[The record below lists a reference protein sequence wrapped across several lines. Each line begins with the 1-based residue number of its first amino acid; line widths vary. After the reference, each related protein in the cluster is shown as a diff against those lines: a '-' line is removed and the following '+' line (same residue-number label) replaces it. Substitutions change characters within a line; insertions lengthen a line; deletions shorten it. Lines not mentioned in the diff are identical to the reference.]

1 MGVIN
6 ILDRYILRKFL
17 TTYVFVVL
25 VLVSVLMVIDY
36 VEKSESFIRN
46 KPPLTALLGDYYLNF
61 IPYWANLLSPITI
74 FIATVFVTSRLAAR
88 TEIIA
93 ILSSGVSFIR
103 LLVPY
108 VVGSTLVGISIFY
121 LINYVVPVSNKIR
134 IAFELKYDKKPFIFE
149 KQDVHIKIAPKTYAY
164 IANYDNQLH
173 EGYHFTIETIE
184 GNRLYSKFQANKIV
198 WQDSLKKWRL
208 TDWTQRKFSDS
219 SEVLTSGFRIDTA
232 INLKPKDFESNYM
245 LYETFT
251 TPQLIEFIEE
261 LKSRGADRIE
271 TYLIER
277 YLRITSPFAIVILTL
292 IGVILSARKSRQ
304 GTGYQIALGFLL
316 AFIYIMLFVVA
327 RSLASAGTLHPL
339 LACWMPNLLF
349 AAIGVI
355 LYKTVPR

>member
-1 MGVIN
+1 MIKL
-6 ILDRYILRKFL
+6 LDRYILKKFL

-46 KPPLTALLGDYYLNF
+46 KPPIEALLGDYYLNF

-93 ILSSGVSFIR
+93 ILSSGVSFLR

-108 VVGSTLVGISIFY
+108 TIGSTLVGISIFY
-121 LINYVVPVSNKIR
+121 LINYVVPVSNKTR
-134 IAFELKYDKKPFIFE
+134 IAFELKYDKKPFIFD
-149 KQDVHIKIAPKTYAY
+149 KQDVHIKIAPKTYVY
-164 IANYDNQLH
+164 IANYDNQTH
-173 EGYHFTIETIE
+173 EGYQFTLETIE
-184 GNRLYSKFQANKIV
+184 GNRLFSKFHAQKISWQADV
-198 WQDSLKKWRL
+198 KKWRL
-208 TDWTQRKFSDS
+208 TGWTERKFNDS
-219 SEVLTSGFRIDTA
+219 AEVLISGETKDTV

-251 TPQLIEFIEE
+251 TPQLLDFIEE
-261 LKSRGADRIE
+261 MKSRGADRIE
-271 TYLIER
+271 TYMIER
-277 YLRITSPFAIVILTL
+277 YLRITSPFAIIILTL

-339 LACWMPNLLF
+339 LACWMPNILF
-349 AAIGVI
+349 AGIGVV